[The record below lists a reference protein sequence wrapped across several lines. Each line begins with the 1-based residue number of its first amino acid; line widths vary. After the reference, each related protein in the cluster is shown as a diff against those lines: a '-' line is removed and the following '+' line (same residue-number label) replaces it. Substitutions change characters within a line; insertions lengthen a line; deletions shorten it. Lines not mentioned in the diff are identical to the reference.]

1 AKPKGASTP
10 SWSARGRSKR
20 GPAPWRARWRHAPTS
35 DRHLAKRGSEIV
47 VCPGPWGPV
56 RTIST
61 HSWVRYLHAQR
72 SWGCGCVRVRSEG
85 FLFEEKPVY
94 DWNHVPV
101 GTVSEAV
108 RDRKTGAARQ
118 LVLTLTPEA

>member
-1 AKPKGASTP
+1 
-10 SWSARGRSKR
+10 
-20 GPAPWRARWRHAPTS
+20 
-35 DRHLAKRGSEIV
+35 
-47 VCPGPWGPV
+47 
-56 RTIST
+56 
-61 HSWVRYLHAQR
+61 
-72 SWGCGCVRVRSEG
+72 VRSEG

-118 LVLTLTPEA
+118 LVLTLTPEAQHELGTPDSTLELPASLVFGVRRDGVTLDRSLTELKKIELFSSILKR